1 MKISTK
7 GRYALRMMIELAQ
20 NHNVGFMTLQ
30 EIAQQQ
36 NISKQSLEQIIPV
49 LNRNNF
55 LIATRGFQGGYK
67 LAKDPCEYTVGQ
79 ILRLTE
85 GNLAPVSCLECT
97 PNTCPRANECP
108 TLFLWE
114 GLYKVVNEYLDS
126 ITLEDLVQRQKD
138 HLCNDYII

>member
-20 NHNVGFMTLQ
+20 NHNVGFMTLK
-30 EIAQQQ
+30 EIAQKQ
-36 NISKQSLEQIIPV
+36 NISKKYLEQIIPV

-67 LAKDPCEYTVGQ
+67 LAKEPCEYTVGQ

>member
-20 NHNVGFMTLQ
+20 NHNVGFMTLK
-30 EIAQQQ
+30 EIAQKQ
-36 NISKQSLEQIIPV
+36 NISKKYLEQIIPV
-49 LNRNNF
+49 LNRNNL
-55 LIATRGFQGGYK
+55 LIATRGFQVGYI
-67 LAKDPCEYTVGQ
+67 LAKEPCEYTVGQ

-85 GNLAPVSCLECT
+85 GNLAPVSSLECT

>member
-20 NHNVGFMTLQ
+20 NHNVGFMTLK
-30 EIAQQQ
+30 EIAQKQ
-36 NISKQSLEQIIPV
+36 NISKKYLEQIIPV
-49 LNRNNF
+49 LNRNSF

-67 LAKDPCEYTVGQ
+67 LAKEPCEYTVGQ